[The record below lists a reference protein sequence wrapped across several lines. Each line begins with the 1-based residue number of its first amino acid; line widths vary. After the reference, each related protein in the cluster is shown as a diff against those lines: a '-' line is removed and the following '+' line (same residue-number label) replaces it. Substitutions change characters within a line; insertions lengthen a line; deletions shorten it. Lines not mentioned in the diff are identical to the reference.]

1 MRKFLIIRPLRILN
15 KKKIKKIKKTVV
27 STGIEPVSEASET
40 AILSVELR
48 DLCFCGCKI
57 KPFGVICLHYSIKF
71 THNGFRIAPQLLPN

>member
-15 KKKIKKIKKTVV
+15 KKKNKKNKKKTVV

-48 DLCFCGCKI
+48 DLSFAVAK
-57 KPFGVICLHYSIKF
+57 L
-71 THNGFRIAPQLLPN
+71 NLLV

>member
-1 MRKFLIIRPLRILN
+1 MRKILIIRPLRILN
-15 KKKIKKIKKTVV
+15 KKKIKKNKKKTVV

-48 DLCFCGCKI
+48 DLFDCGCKI

-71 THNGFRIAPQLLPN
+71 TYLWI